1 VLGELCKQH
10 FIEIILLLRE
20 SPRSFNELLKLLNA
34 YPDTLNRRLK
44 ELSKMGVI
52 VQTQENKKIKYKLT
66 EKGSQIAE
74 LLEELLEIM
83 EKLRKIVE
91 IEKKFKKP

>member
-1 VLGELCKQH
+1 
-10 FIEIILLLRE
+10 
-20 SPRSFNELLKLLNA
+20 
-34 YPDTLNRRLK
+34 
-44 ELSKMGVI
+44 MGVI